1 MAIPK
6 KWTLR
11 VLVLLMLAISIIAIF
26 ANRGVIAMKYGD
38 TNNDALNVS
47 IISLIAEP
55 EKYDGKNIRVRG
67 FLNVEY
73 EAMGIYLN
81 EEDYKNCVTKNAV
94 WLNFDYDKLGT
105 DFKQIQR
112 LNKKY
117 VDIEGVFNRSYNGHF
132 GMYSGTIENVYAIK
146 SI

>member
-1 MAIPK
+1 MAASK
-6 KWTLR
+6 KWILK
-11 VLVLLMLAISIIAIF
+11 VLVLLMLFISLTAIL
-26 ANRGVIAMKYGD
+26 ANSGVIAMKYGD
-38 TNNDALNVS
+38 TNTNALNVS

-94 WLNFDYDKLGT
+94 WLNFDYDKLGI

-117 VDIEGVFNRSYNGHF
+117 VDIEGVFNCSYNGHF
-132 GMYSGTIENVYAIK
+132 DMYSGTVENVYALR